1 MPSEVKFG
9 FLCTPMALSWS
20 EAAVAPVPD
29 FEALVS
35 GIRSSP
41 GVFEGWIYP
50 PSVPVHGRE
59 AARVNAAYELGQY
72 SLPPSHT
79 LTMKPGVDPTK
90 ADFFIALIGL
100 MKGLRLQRDG
110 WTHFYK
116 APLDSKL
123 CDFVAGEGAISW
135 VLDLASDFL
144 NQNPSPDVL
153 RMAFGALHWHLFAQ
167 LYEHEFERFD
177 AQYKA
182 LDACYR
188 LAVLTDSTFSKQ
200 GGHAGRALG
209 LCTHL
214 RIEAPDWVK
223 PLNGINGDCEL
234 SVRRNALA
242 HEAMYGG
249 ATLGFAHPGDSGAMN
264 LGLKSLVARI
274 FLKVLGVHNE
284 YTGSSSTTR
293 QLHLFAKS

>member
-1 MPSEVKFG
+1 MTGEVKFG
-9 FLCTPMALSWS
+9 FLCERLAFPWKEGSVEPL
-20 EAAVAPVPD
+20 PD
-29 FEALVS
+29 FDELVEKM
-35 GIRSSP
+35 GATE

-50 PSVPVHGRE
+50 PCTPVRGS
-59 AARVNAAYELGQY
+59 ATARANAAFELGQY
-72 SLPPSHT
+72 SLPSSHALKLKT
-79 LTMKPGVDPTK
+79 NVAPGK
-90 ADFFIALIGL
+90 ADFFIALLGF
-100 MKGLRLQRDG
+100 MKGMRVQREG

-116 APLDSKL
+116 APLKSKL
-123 CDFVAGEGAISW
+123 CDFLADEKSISW
-135 VLDLASDFL
+135 TLDSASDFL

-167 LYEHEFERFD
+167 LYEREFERFD

-188 LAVLTDSTFSKQ
+188 LAVLTDPTFPDQ
-200 GGHAGRALG
+200 RGHAGRALR

-214 RIEAPDWVK
+214 QIEAPDWVK
-223 PLNGINGDCEL
+223 PLNGVKGDCEL

-249 ATLGFAHPGDSGAMN
+249 EALGFAHPGDSGAIE

-293 QLHLFAKS
+293 QMHLFAKP

>member
-1 MPSEVKFG
+1 MTSEVRFG
-9 FLCTPMALSWS
+9 FLCERGELSWK
-20 EAAVAPVPD
+20 D
-29 FEALVS
+29 GLVEPLPNHEELVEQILSS
-35 GIRSSP
+35 G

-50 PSVPVHGRE
+50 PCTPVRGSTT
-59 AARVNAAYELGQY
+59 AQDNAAFELGKY
-72 SLPPSHT
+72 SLPSSHVLKLKT
-79 LTMKPGVDPTK
+79 GVDPGK
-90 ADFFIALIGL
+90 ADFFVALLGF
-100 MKGLRLQRDG
+100 MNGVRVQREG

-116 APLDSKL
+116 APLKSKL
-123 CDFVAGEGAISW
+123 CDFLADKEATAW
-135 VLDLASDFL
+135 VLDSASDFL
-144 NQNPSPDVL
+144 SQNPSPDVL
-153 RMAFGALHWHLFAQ
+153 RMVFGALHWHLFAQ

-182 LDACYR
+182 LDACCR
-188 LAVLTDSTFSKQ
+188 LAVLADPTFSDQ
-200 GGHAGRALG
+200 GRHSGRALR

-214 RIEAPDWVK
+214 QIEAPDWVK
-223 PLNGINGDCEL
+223 ALNGVKGDCEL

-249 ATLGFAHPGDSGAMN
+249 AALGFAHPGDSGALE

-293 QLHLFAKS
+293 QKHSFEKP